1 MDGAATRERETT
13 MKTPTLTQLCAAWH
27 DADPEARTF
36 ALVGNLLAFAL
47 LAAQVVS

>member
-1 MDGAATRERETT
+1 
-13 MKTPTLTQLCAAWH
+13 MKTPTLTQLRAAWH

-36 ALVGNLLAFAL
+36 ALVGNVLAFAL